1 MSGARY
7 RGCARKTI
15 ASNMKVNEVIANL
28 ALDSLG
34 HKKGEYQY
42 VNSNDHASFGGPRTM
57 SIRWPSTSG

>member
-1 MSGARY
+1 
-7 RGCARKTI
+7 
-15 ASNMKVNEVIANL
+15 MKVNEVIANL